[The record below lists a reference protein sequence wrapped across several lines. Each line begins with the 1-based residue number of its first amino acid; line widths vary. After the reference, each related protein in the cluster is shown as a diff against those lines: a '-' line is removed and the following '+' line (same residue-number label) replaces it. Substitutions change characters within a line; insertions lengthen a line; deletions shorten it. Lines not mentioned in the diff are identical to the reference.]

1 MNNGQ
6 KNIKLYE
13 TKYNKGLGGVAE
25 NDIKKYFSNI
35 KEHRIKL
42 CYMDNNDD
50 DAIEMAFNPVN
61 WINKIQL
68 YEQDTRE
75 ISYKD
80 FICKALLAFC
90 IMKNGRSISSLMDG
104 LKPVQRKIIHTCFK
118 LYVSILSGATNSM
131 QIKQRDCS

>member
-1 MNNGQ
+1 M
-6 KNIKLYE
+6 
-13 TKYNKGLGGVAE
+13 AE

-50 DAIEMAFNPVN
+50 DAIEMAFSKKRNDRRIWIEEEIKKRCRDPVN